1 MGESFSPIISHF
13 AFYRLCFAEFI
24 LFFFSHNTAFHH
36 NWRIEIDLAT
46 LSWLF
51 GHNNIKR
58 ARFISISVSYEILS
72 EVRIFIWFF
81 RSLTLDSHQLNYDF
95 CCDPWLRNGS
105 KCRDGLSRFLTLI
118 HRNGLKIVE
127 SCLHFFQV
135 QLLHP
140 LESAWCVGGWHT
152 RTPSQCDVS
161 YVICFVSNKK
171 RNSFMNGKKNGFEC
185 QSVGGTTMSK
195 RRIEILMERL
205 LPLAEQCIMIINR
218 NHCMLLAQPAPNWF
232 VGRFNNLWC
241 DCFVLTDVRAYFF
254 FVLAFE
260 IQDEDWCSAKCHC
273 LCRGACLN
281 LCSAR
286 HQHTRTKLIK
296 DRHKRGDF
304 GGKHDRRPWQK
315 AEADSDQKMR
325 NKIIQ
330 HVIWNRSAA
339 RGDHLS
345 ARCHW
350 DSFMSELNLSINVIS
365 TRARKKNIKAESK
378 DWNLSLE
385 TLNGLIAPCWA

>member
-1 MGESFSPIISHF
+1 MLKGISGWPARRSAAHLIIKANTERNAKWSLKLAAISDWAFCFSIIDSKASKYDAESTATGSQGRALHLISTCFRVKTVYGRIVLANHKSFRILSALLRCIYII
-13 AFYRLCFAEFI
+13 
-24 LFFFSHNTAFHH
+24 FFSHNTAFHH

-135 QLLHP
+135 RLLHP

-152 RTPSQCDVS
+152 RTPSHCDVS

-171 RNSFMNGKKNGFEC
+171 RNSFMNGKKWVWMSISWWHDN
-185 QSVGGTTMSK
+185 VKTT
-195 RRIEILMERL
+195 
-205 LPLAEQCIMIINR
+205 
-218 NHCMLLAQPAPNWF
+218 
-232 VGRFNNLWC
+232 
-241 DCFVLTDVRAYFF
+241 
-254 FVLAFE
+254 
-260 IQDEDWCSAKCHC
+260 
-273 LCRGACLN
+273 
-281 LCSAR
+281 
-286 HQHTRTKLIK
+286 
-296 DRHKRGDF
+296 
-304 GGKHDRRPWQK
+304 
-315 AEADSDQKMR
+315 
-325 NKIIQ
+325 
-330 HVIWNRSAA
+330 
-339 RGDHLS
+339 
-345 ARCHW
+345 HW
-350 DSFMSELNLSINVIS
+350 DLDGAIAAAGWAMHHDHQSE
-365 TRARKKNIKAESK
+365 
-378 DWNLSLE
+378 SLHAAC
-385 TLNGLIAPCWA
+385 TASA